1 MEELINQAFLHVGI
15 IGEHVQQGR
24 YDLVGPEGEVILPQ
38 LWETVIEP
46 GWEIKMHMW
55 LIPEQPSQSLEPH
68 SRIPQPPQ
76 PLDITSPLVVVTTP
90 LAKKKANKAR
100 GPVHPSYMYGLG
112 PRSRWPSSALQQD
125 THLTNNTAH
134 PASAKK
140 DQEAF
145 ASQELHYDEDFYQS
159 QNHYES
165 ENHYEFVSLADC
177 KTRQLTG

>member
-68 SRIPQPPQ
+68 SRTPQPPQ
-76 PLDITSPLVVVTTP
+76 PLDITSPLVVATTP
-90 LAKKKANKAR
+90 LAKKKAKKAR
-100 GPVHPSYMYGLG
+100 GPAHPYMYGSG
-112 PRSRWPSSALQQD
+112 PRSRWPSALQQD
-125 THLTNNTAH
+125 TCLTNNTAH
-134 PASAKK
+134 PASAKQ
-140 DQEAF
+140 DQEAL
-145 ASQELHYDEDFYQS
+145 ASQGLHYSKDYYES
-159 QNHYES
+159 QNDDES
-165 ENHYEFVSLADC
+165 DNYYEFVPPANC
-177 KTRQLTG
+177 KTQQLTA